1 MTETKTT
8 IASTGPKG
16 EYWGKIS
23 TQKGD
28 DFIFPS
34 PVNLP
39 HWLEA
44 TAQWLGSAESI
55 LEIGPGKAD
64 LANKILSGKR
74 TTKRYI
80 IADISKDILEHAR
93 NRLGSLASPI
103 KLSFVQGDLN
113 NPESLREI
121 PGESLDRVILIN
133 VFGYLEPD
141 IALKNISRVLHAGG
155 LVRLTMG
162 DHEWFSLSE
171 DYDPDT
177 NRQYVRGRKYHDN
190 SDIEP
195 LGYTTS
201 KDGKKVP
208 YYGYRRLHSKTQ
220 IEEHLARN
228 GFVLEQFNTVVIPK
242 ELFLRVR
249 STHQNDS
256 DLSVK
261 EQELL
266 EERGGRPIIDLIAR
280 KR

>member
-1 MTETKTT
+1 MTEIKTT

-39 HWLEA
+39 DWLEA
-44 TAQWLGSAESI
+44 TAEWLGSGESI

-64 LANKILSGKR
+64 LANKVLSEKR

-80 IADISKDILEHAR
+80 IADISEDILKHAGK
-93 NRLGSLASPI
+93 RLGSLQNPAQVSY
-103 KLSFVQGDLN
+103 VHGDLN
-113 NPESLREI
+113 NPESLQEI
-121 PGESLDRVILIN
+121 QGDSLDRVILIN

-171 DYDPDT
+171 DYDPET
-177 NRQYVRGRKYHDN
+177 NRQYVRGRKYHD
-190 SDIEP
+190 SSEIEP

-201 KDGKKVP
+201 REGKKVP
-208 YYGYRRLHSKTQ
+208 YYGYRRLYSKTQ
-220 IEEHLARN
+220 IEEILSRN
-228 GFVLEQFNTVVIPK
+228 GFVLEQYTTVVIPK
-242 ELFLRVR
+242 DLFLKVR
-249 STHQNDS
+249 STHQQDS
-256 DLSVK
+256 DLSQK
-261 EQELL
+261 EEDLL
-266 EERGGRPIIDLIAR
+266 DERGGRPIIDLIAR
-280 KR
+280 KK